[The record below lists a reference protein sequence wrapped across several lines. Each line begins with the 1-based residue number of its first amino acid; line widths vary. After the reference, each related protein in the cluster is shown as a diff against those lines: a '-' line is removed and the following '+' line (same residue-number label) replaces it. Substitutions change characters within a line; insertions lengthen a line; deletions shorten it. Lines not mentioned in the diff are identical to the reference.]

1 MFSEALKCCPKP
13 RALAVLQVWEE
24 QGRGCRCVGFHDGE
38 QAGASSF
45 VGKPLI
51 SVSRRLLSLELI
63 SFYRKE
69 AFWPRG
75 L

>member
-1 MFSEALKCCPKP
+1 M
-13 RALAVLQVWEE
+13 
-24 QGRGCRCVGFHDGE
+24 GFHDGE